1 MQDYI
6 ALRIVSSPCD
16 ENITDLLAA
25 FLCDVGY
32 ESFVAD
38 SEGITA
44 YIKKELYN
52 EEDVKE
58 IISDFPMEALLTY
71 NISEVKGEDWNE
83 EWEKN
88 YFQPII
94 VGDRCVVHSTFHK
107 DIPET
112 EYDIV
117 IDPKMAFGTGHHSTT
132 SNMMKYILD
141 SEMEDKS
148 VIDMGTGTG
157 ILAILS
163 KMKGASKVTGIEID
177 PFACENAVENVDLNN
192 VEVNIICGDAES
204 LDNLDPADY
213 FFANINRNVITSDI
227 ARYSKSLKAGGIMY
241 LSGFYT
247 EDIPI
252 VVEAAGKEGLQHV
265 STVEDNNWVAL
276 KLVKK
281 N

>member
-227 ARYSKSLKAGGIMY
+227 ARYSKSLKEGGIMY

-276 KLVKK
+276 KLVKR

>member
-6 ALRIVSSPCD
+6 ELRIVSSPCD

-32 ESFVAD
+32 ESFVPD

-52 EEDVKE
+52 EEEVKE
-58 IISDFPMEALLTY
+58 IIADFPMEALLSY
-71 NISEVKGEDWNE
+71 KISEVKGEDWNE

-107 DIPET
+107 DIPKT

-141 SEMEDKS
+141 SEMADKS

-157 ILAILS
+157 ILAIMS
-163 KMKGASKVTGIEID
+163 KMRGASNVTGIEID
-177 PFACENAVENVDLNN
+177 PFACENAIENVELNN

-204 LDNLDPADY
+204 LDKLEPADY
-213 FFANINRNVITSDI
+213 FFANINRNVITADI
-227 ARYSKSLKAGGIMY
+227 ARYSKSLKEGGTMY

-252 VVEAAGKEGLQHV
+252 VVEAAGKEGLHHV
-265 STVEDNNWVAL
+265 STIEDNNWVAL
-276 KLVKK
+276 KLVKT

>member
-58 IISDFPMEALLTY
+58 IISDFPMEAFLTY